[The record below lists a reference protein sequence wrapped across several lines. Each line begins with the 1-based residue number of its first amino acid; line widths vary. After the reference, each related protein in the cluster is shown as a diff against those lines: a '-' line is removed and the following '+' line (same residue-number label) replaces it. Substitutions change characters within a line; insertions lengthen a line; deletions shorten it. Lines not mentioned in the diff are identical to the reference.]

1 MEKRLETLSV
11 VFIILKV
18 YKDTLLPSALTY
30 RQDRLLCMYLE
41 GYLASTVS
49 AKTQK
54 IIKRKDELPI

>member
-1 MEKRLETLSV
+1 V

-41 GYLASTVS
+41 GYLSSTVS
-49 AKTQK
+49 AKTQ
-54 IIKRKDELPI
+54 